1 MKDRSQF
8 SLAEFRDLFA
18 TSRKFALQFLEYT
31 DKKKITRL
39 EGDKRVL
46 LKNI

>member
-1 MKDRSQF
+1 MKDRKEF
-8 SLAEFRDLFA
+8 TLAEFRDLFS

-31 DKKKITRL
+31 DKKRITKL
-39 EGDKRVL
+39 NGDKRVL